1 MEDAYTLSRKS
12 VDMLTCTAQVVAEH
26 LDHGYVTSEDA
37 TRLRAATKEVE
48 TEVRLIN
55 TCNHQPRNR
64 ECCGVTREMK

>member
-48 TEVRLIN
+48 TEVTNQYL
-55 TCNHQPRNR
+55 QPSAAQQRMLW
-64 ECCGVTREMK
+64 GD